1 LLNRLQIVVCCLL
14 LTTGCGVFQTRN
26 AASTSN
32 DAADINQPKVE
43 VKVEVKDSE
52 IAEEAPDLPKEMNQY
67 VVNQMEYFLGRGRHH
82 MEKYLARAPRYIEL
96 VKQTLRDEGVP
107 EDLVYLALIE
117 SGFNNNAKSHAKAVG
132 YWQFIKSTG
141 QRYGLKV
148 NAFVDERRDPIKST
162 VAAARYLKALN
173 SLFGSWHLALAAYNV
188 GENRIKSQVMHHE
201 TRDLWELIRSGRLPN
216 ETKHYVP
223 KFIAARIIAKH
234 PERYGLDK
242 LPFEDAL
249 KFEMVPVGRPISLRR
264 LADNLGVDYAQIKL
278 LNPMFKS
285 DYVPVDNNEKVSVR
299 VPADKI
305 AISALAIVKSQ
316 VVAQRQ
322 VAYLDEDHV
331 YYRVKRGDNLSLIA
345 SRFGTSI
352 SRLRSL
358 NDLGSRSR
366 LAVGAKLKVPSQE
379 IRKLKAYRSTEKRSA
394 APIMS
399 AKSKVH
405 VVRRGDTL
413 IDISKKYGVTLAQIR
428 RENNLNNRTRILVGA
443 SIAIPD

>member
-1 LLNRLQIVVCCLL
+1 MFV
-14 LTTGCGVFQTRN
+14 TGCGVLQTK
-26 AASTSN
+26 TSSPTTN
-32 DAADINQPKVE
+32 ETATELGQPT
-43 VKVEVKDSE
+43 VEVKDSE
-52 IAEEAPDLPKEMNQY
+52 IAEEAPDLPKEMNPY
-67 VVNQMEYFLGRGRHH
+67 VVNQMDYFLGRGRHH
-82 MEKYLARAPRYIEL
+82 MEKYLARAPRYIDL
-96 VKQTLRDEGVP
+96 VKKTLRDEGVP

-117 SGFNNNAKSHAKAVG
+117 SGFNNNARSHARAVG
-132 YWQFIKSTG
+132 YWQFIKGTG

-148 NAFVDERRDPIKST
+148 NAFVDERRDPLKST

-188 GENRIKSQVMHHE
+188 GENRIKSQVMRHE
-201 TRDLWELIRSGRLPN
+201 TRDLWELIRSGRLPK

-242 LPFEDAL
+242 LPFEEVL
-249 KFEMVPVGRPISLRR
+249 KFENLPIDKPVSLKKLSR
-264 LADNLGVDYAQIKL
+264 NLGIDYAHMKL
-278 LNPMFKS
+278 LNPMYKT
-285 DYVPVDNNEKVSVR
+285 DYVPVDSNSEVTLRIPTEKVGEFNV
-299 VPADKI
+299 
-305 AISALAIVKSQ
+305 ALAQSY
-316 VVAQRQ
+316 VAQQRQ

-379 IRKLKAYRSTEKRSA
+379 IRKLKAYRRVEKKSL
-394 APIMS
+394 APKS
-399 AKSKVH
+399 LNKSKVH
-405 VVRRGDTL
+405 VVRSGDTL
-413 IDISKKYGVTLAQIR
+413 IDISKRYRVSLNQIR
-428 RENNLNNRTRILVGA
+428 RENKLTNGSRILVGEP
-443 SIAIPD
+443 ITIPD